1 VPKFVLAGFLL
12 LLVPYPSLVTAAT
25 TVLAVDVSASM
36 GEACAGS
43 QETPLQAVRKAV
55 ADYLQS
61 RAESDRHSQVGM
73 IIFGRQSMVVSE
85 PASDPLRILALAEQI
100 EIQGG
105 NSSLADGIGL
115 ARSLLPPEGG
125 NVIVYTRS
133 PPEVGLLRALTHES
147 GGALQTEVNL
157 VSGSSSAG
165 QTSGSLLVR
174 TLSCGTETAAT
185 DTGNQVRQLIAEA
198 LGVPIDLVTPAADL
212 VADLG
217 ADHSLAFQTLSLVCG
232 KLRIPMPPESDL
244 TKVGAIIAYAEY
256 ASSGDLADRE
266 PALRRGFLGWGEPE
280 PPKPVVVQ
288 TLFYATDREATGSS
302 DPYRFFGANRKE
314 GDALHYGRC
323 EVSIPVLDHRKGR
336 VEAPL
341 FGLEF
346 LRSPE
351 KHIILK
357 SVEPMERDTFF
368 QEIREALRP
377 DAIEAEWGDDVLLFV
392 HGYNVSFN
400 QAARRTAQIAYDMG
414 FDGVP
419 MMFSWPSNARLTAY
433 FADRENIEWSVT
445 HIEQFLD
452 ELLQQARPG
461 RLHLIAHSMGN
472 EGLLR
477 ALGFLARRY
486 DGQNVPPLFEN
497 VILAAPDFDTRIF
510 IEQYAPRIQ
519 HLARRWTVYA
529 SDKDQA
535 LNLSASLRSARRL
548 GIPTAVADGI
558 DTVDATGVEVTPW
571 SVPEFHSYYATK
583 KRVMQD
589 LVSVLRGMAPRR
601 RGLSQAEQDGKI
613 YWSLNLPD
621 NP

>member
-1 VPKFVLAGFLL
+1 MLKSVLAGLL
-12 LLVPYPSLVTAAT
+12 LLLITYPSLVTAAS

-36 GEACAGS
+36 SEACPGTQKTA
-43 QETPLQAVRKAV
+43 LQTVRKAV

-61 RAESDRHSQVGM
+61 RAESDRNSPVGLV
-73 IIFGRQSMVVSE
+73 IFGQRSMVVSA
-85 PASDPLRILALAEQI
+85 PVADPMAILVLAEQLKV
-100 EIQGG
+100 QGG
-105 NSSLADGIGL
+105 SSSLTEGIGL
-115 ARSLLPPEGG
+115 ARSILPPEGG
-125 NVIVYTRS
+125 NVVVYTRS
-133 PPEVGLLRALTHES
+133 APEVGLLQALTHES
-147 GGALQTEVNL
+147 DGALQTEINL
-157 VSGSSSAG
+157 VSGSSLAG
-165 QTSGSLLVR
+165 QTSGALRIR
-174 TLSCGTETAAT
+174 TLSCGTETTAM
-185 DTGNQVRQLIAEA
+185 DTGKQVRDLIANA
-198 LGVPIDLVTPAADL
+198 LGVPIDLVTPASDL

-217 ADHSLAFQTLSLVCG
+217 ADRSLAFQTLSLVCG
-232 KLRIPMPPESDL
+232 KLGIPMPPESDL
-244 TKVGAIIAYAEY
+244 TNVGAIIAYAEY
-256 ASSGDLADRE
+256 ASSSDLVDAE
-266 PALRRGFLGWGEPE
+266 PELRGGFMGWGEPE
-280 PPKPVVVQ
+280 SPKPVVVQ
-288 TLFYATDREATGSS
+288 TLFYATDRETTGSS
-302 DPYRFFGANRKE
+302 DPYSFFGPNRKQ
-314 GDALHYGRC
+314 GDALHYGSC
-323 EVSIPVLDHRKGR
+323 EVSIPVLDHREGR

-351 KHIILK
+351 KHVVLK
-357 SVEPMERDTFF
+357 SVEPMEREAFF
-368 QEIREALRP
+368 RKVREVLRP
-377 DAIEAEWGDDVLLFV
+377 DAIEAEWGDDILLFV

-400 QAARRTAQIAYDMG
+400 EAARRTAQIAYDIG

-419 MMFSWPSNARLTAY
+419 MMFSWPSNGRLTAY

-445 HIEQFLD
+445 HIERFLD
-452 ELLQQARPG
+452 ELHKQARPG

-472 EGLLR
+472 EGVLR

-486 DGQNVPPLFEN
+486 QPSAPPLFEN

-519 HLARRWTVYA
+519 HLARRWTLYA

-548 GIPTAVADGI
+548 GIPTAIADGM

-583 KRVMQD
+583 KRVMRD
-589 LVSVLRGMAPRR
+589 LVSVLRGMAPRG
-601 RGLSQAEQDGKI
+601 RGLSQGEKDGKT